1 MDKPQS
7 FTLTALNYYVNQ
19 SGDVTDSFYM
29 PGGLGSLASARLQ
42 MLPSLIAAQ
51 QLGATPRLMS
61 LHSSKPQLL
70 DTLQPAD
77 ACIIGKLSANTD
89 ELAHSMI
96 MANLA
101 ATIRLK
107 NTGSAIILQYCDH
120 HLNRP
125 KKHPLHKLYLDLFSL
140 ADHVIYPSKMLQK
153 LASSS
158 LHFNAQEHII
168 YDPWQISKQYSCREL
183 HHEDSCRLIWF
194 GSAMNVK
201 YLTDQLRNIISQQST
216 ERAYEL
222 TILTHPKSINDLK
235 KIIPSLHINAPNWVI
250 RFIYWSNE
258 KQPQQ
263 LEHELTRAHIAI
275 IPSDPND
282 PQKMGVSHNRV
293 VDSARAGCLV
303 LASPMDSYIEIEK
316 ICMIDED
323 IGKILKKASTNYKK
337 LSTEINLA
345 CNTTPQQYS
354 PSTNLESWKQVWGKI
369 LPHKLT

>member
-1 MDKPQS
+1 MNKLQS
-7 FTLTALNYYVNQ
+7 FTVTAFNYYVNQ
-19 SGDVTDSFYM
+19 SGDVTDSFYT

-51 QLGATPRLMS
+51 QLGATPRLIS
-61 LHSSKPQLL
+61 LHSSEPQLL

-101 ATIRLK
+101 ATTRLK
-107 NTGSAIILQYCDH
+107 NNGATIVLQYCDN

-125 KKHPLHKLYLDLFSL
+125 KTHPLYKLYKDLFL
-140 ADHVIYPSKMLQK
+140 MADHIIYPSKMLQT
-153 LASSS
+153 LAKSS
-158 LHFNAQEHII
+158 LKFNAQEHII

-183 HHEDSCRLIWF
+183 EHEDTCRVIWF
-194 GSAMNVK
+194 GSAMNAK
-201 YLTDQLRNIISQQST
+201 YLTDQLKTIVSQQSL
-216 ERAYEL
+216 ERGFEL
-222 TILTHPKSINDLK
+222 TILTHPDSINYLK

-250 RFIYWSNE
+250 RFIRWSNE

-263 LEHELTRAHIAI
+263 LEHELKRAHVAI

-323 IGKILKKASTNYKK
+323 IGKMLKEASTNYKK
-337 LSTEINLA
+337 LSTEKNLA
-345 CNTTPQQYS
+345 CNTTLQQFS
-354 PSTNLESWKQVWGKI
+354 PSKNLKSWKQAWGNI